1 MSNYLHEHSRESG
14 KESRKT
20 RGVKRGRKGSERCN
34 MHRET
39 RKQPA
44 SSFFFFSLF
53 LFTSLSKRD
62 ARFPLV
68 QIFLFKTSIS
78 LSLSLFPCGKKNP
91 ERTFYVS
98 TNFSPIRNH
107 SFPLPHTSNFNS
119 SNLILE
125 INIYLVFISI
135 KKIRNSRNVRRGGK
149 EMSDAFF
156 PSPRRSAT
164 QPFLSSLPPSFCPFL
179 APL

>member
-1 MSNYLHEHSRESG
+1 MQHASRNTQAASILLFFLLSFFYLRPSP
-14 KESRKT
+14 
-20 RGVKRGRKGSERCN
+20 
-34 MHRET
+34 RET
-39 RKQPA
+39 RVFR
-44 SSFFFFSLF
+44 SFKFSY
-53 LFTSLSKRD
+53 SK
-62 ARFPLV
+62 PL
-68 QIFLFKTSIS
+68 S
-78 LSLSLFPCGKKNP
+78 LSLSLSVWQEKSRENLPRFDKFFSHKKP
-91 ERTFYVS
+91 Q
-98 TNFSPIRNH
+98 FS
-107 SFPLPHTSNFNS
+107 TSNFNS

>member
-44 SSFFFFSLF
+44 SSFFFFSPFFIYVPLRERRAF
-53 LFTSLSKRD
+53 S
-62 ARFPLV
+62 ARSNFPIQNLY
-68 QIFLFKTSIS
+68 LS
-78 LSLSLFPCGKKNP
+78 LSLSLSVWQEKSRENLPRFDKFFSHKKP
-91 ERTFYVS
+91 Q
-98 TNFSPIRNH
+98 FS
-107 SFPLPHTSNFNS
+107 TSNFNS

-125 INIYLVFISI
+125 INIYLIFISI

>member
-53 LFTSLSKRD
+53 FIYVPLQERRAFS
-62 ARFPLV
+62 ARSNFPIQNLY
-68 QIFLFKTSIS
+68 LS
-78 LSLSLFPCGKKNP
+78 LSLSPCGKKNP
-91 ERTFYVS
+91 ERTFHVS

>member
-1 MSNYLHEHSRESG
+1 MQHASRN
-14 KESRKT
+14 T
-20 RGVKRGRKGSERCN
+20 
-34 MHRET
+34 
-39 RKQPA
+39 QAA
-44 SSFFFFSLF
+44 SILLFFLLSFF

-78 LSLSLFPCGKKNP
+78 LSLSLSVWQEKSRENLPRFDKFFSHKKP
-91 ERTFYVS
+91 Q
-98 TNFSPIRNH
+98 FS
-107 SFPLPHTSNFNS
+107 TSNFNS

>member
-1 MSNYLHEHSRESG
+1 MQHASRNTQAASILLFFLLSFFYLRPSP
-14 KESRKT
+14 
-20 RGVKRGRKGSERCN
+20 
-34 MHRET
+34 RET
-39 RKQPA
+39 RVFR
-44 SSFFFFSLF
+44 SFKFSY
-53 LFTSLSKRD
+53 SK
-62 ARFPLV
+62 PL
-68 QIFLFKTSIS
+68 S
-78 LSLSLFPCGKKNP
+78 LSLSPCGKKNP
-91 ERTFYVS
+91 ERTFHVS

>member
-1 MSNYLHEHSRESG
+1 MQHASRN
-14 KESRKT
+14 T
-20 RGVKRGRKGSERCN
+20 
-34 MHRET
+34 
-39 RKQPA
+39 QAA
-44 SSFFFFSLF
+44 SILLFFLLSFFIYVPLQERRAFS
-53 LFTSLSKRD
+53 
-62 ARFPLV
+62 ARSNFPIQNLY
-68 QIFLFKTSIS
+68 
-78 LSLSLFPCGKKNP
+78 LSLSPCGKKNP
-91 ERTFYVS
+91 ERTFHVS

-107 SFPLPHTSNFNS
+107 NFPLPHTSNFNS

-156 PSPRRSAT
+156 PSPRGSAT

>member
-78 LSLSLFPCGKKNP
+78 LSLFPCGKKNP
-91 ERTFYVS
+91 ERTFHVS

-135 KKIRNSRNVRRGGK
+135 KKKRNSRNVRRGGK

>member
-1 MSNYLHEHSRESG
+1 MQHASRN
-14 KESRKT
+14 T
-20 RGVKRGRKGSERCN
+20 
-34 MHRET
+34 
-39 RKQPA
+39 QAA
-44 SSFFFFSLF
+44 SILLFFSSLLF
-53 LFTSLSKRD
+53 LFTSLSERD

-78 LSLSLFPCGKKNP
+78 LSLFPCGKKNP
-91 ERTFYVS
+91 ERTFHVS

-107 SFPLPHTSNFNS
+107 NFPLPHTSNFNS

>member
-1 MSNYLHEHSRESG
+1 
-14 KESRKT
+14 
-20 RGVKRGRKGSERCN
+20 

-53 LFTSLSKRD
+53 FIYVPLQERRAFSARSNFPIQNLYLF
-62 ARFPLV
+62 
-68 QIFLFKTSIS
+68 
-78 LSLSLFPCGKKNP
+78 LSLFPYGKKNP
-91 ERTFYVS
+91 ERTFHVS

-107 SFPLPHTSNFNS
+107 NFPLPHTSNFNS

-135 KKIRNSRNVRRGGK
+135 KKIRVTFEEEERKCPTRSFLPLEDRPPSLFSPPSLPLFVPFSHPCDIESRFYGALARRG
-149 EMSDAFF
+149 
-156 PSPRRSAT
+156 T
-164 QPFLSSLPPSFCPFL
+164 L
-179 APL
+179 AV

>member
-44 SSFFFFSLF
+44 SSFFSSLFF

-78 LSLSLFPCGKKNP
+78 LSLSLSVWQEKSRENLPRFDKFFSHKKP
-91 ERTFYVS
+91 Q
-98 TNFSPIRNH
+98 FS
-107 SFPLPHTSNFNS
+107 TSNFNS